1 MTLAAALFAARLDP
15 SRPRPHRPATSRHDR
30 ERGPRMTRCP
40 CCRQPV
46 RGLTRSGAMWIAL
59 PCGDYLTVEQAW
71 PIIVARGDDT

>member
-1 MTLAAALFAARLDP
+1 MTLAAALFA
-15 SRPRPHRPATSRHDR
+15 
-30 ERGPRMTRCP
+30 PRMTRCP
-40 CCRQPV
+40 CCLQPV